1 MEKKTRK
8 KKVLNVELENK
19 AEAAPVVV
27 EDVVEVEVQL
37 NDSEQ
42 YTVIGTGKSTAF
54 AAKKQFMCYGF
65 TAARLIKQGFVTL
78 KK

>member
-8 KKVLNVELENK
+8 KKVLNLELENK

-27 EDVVEVEVQL
+27 EVEVKL

-54 AAKKQFMCYGF
+54 AAKKQFMCYGV
-65 TAARLIKQGFVTL
+65 TAARLIKDGFVTL

>member
-27 EDVVEVEVQL
+27 EVEVKL

-42 YTVIGTGKSTAF
+42 YTVIGTGKSAAF
-54 AAKKQFMCYGF
+54 GAKKQFMCYGF
-65 TAARLIKQGFVTL
+65 TATRLIKQGFVTL

>member
-8 KKVLNVELENK
+8 KKVLTEQVENK

-27 EDVVEVEVQL
+27 EVKL
-37 NDSEQ
+37 NDKEQ
-42 YTVIGTGKSTAF
+42 YTVVGTGKSKSF
-54 AAKKQFMCYGF
+54 PEKKQFMCYGS
-65 TAARLIKQGFVTL
+65 TAKRLVKEGFVTL